1 MRRLTAATAFVAL
14 LATATAAVASDA
26 AFQTPSKKIACR
38 VFTPA
43 KAKAEIR
50 CDLFFLND
58 RAVTMTRKGRARL
71 VHITDTI
78 ADPSAPVLSYGKTRR
93 FGPFTCTSRTT
104 GLSCHSKAG
113 HGFTVSRQRQS
124 VH

>member
-1 MRRLTAATAFVAL
+1 MRRVTAATASVAL
-14 LATATAAVASDA
+14 LAAASPAIARDAT
-26 AFQTPSKKIACR
+26 FHTPSKKIHCR

-43 KAKAEIR
+43 KSSAEIR

-58 RAVTMTRKGRARL
+58 RAVTMTRTGRARL
-71 VHITDTI
+71 VHVTDTI
-78 ADPSAPVLSYGKTRR
+78 ADPAAAVLRYGKTRH

>member
-1 MRRLTAATAFVAL
+1 MRRLTAATAFVVL
-14 LATATAAVASDA
+14 LAAASPAIARDAT
-26 AFQTPSKKIACR
+26 FHTPSKKIHCR

-43 KAKAEIR
+43 KASAWIR

-58 RAVTMTRKGRARL
+58 RAVTMTRTGKARM

-78 ADPSAPVLSYGKTRR
+78 ADPAGPALGYGKTKR

-104 GLSCHSKAG
+104 GLSCHSKTG
-113 HGFTVSRQRQS
+113 HGFTVSKQKQS